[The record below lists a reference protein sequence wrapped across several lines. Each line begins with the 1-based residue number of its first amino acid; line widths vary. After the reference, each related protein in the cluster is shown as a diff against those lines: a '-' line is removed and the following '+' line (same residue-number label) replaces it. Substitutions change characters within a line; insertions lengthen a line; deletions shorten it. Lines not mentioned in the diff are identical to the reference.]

1 MLINCDPKSCDKN
14 NKRLKEIS
22 DIVDILLPK
31 NDLNDM
37 IRKYESDLKDFD
49 YIDTVEKFSI
59 LSLKGTMRYINKTDK
74 KLRSGGLLVKIY
86 QKDNKWYAKIK
97 QYDNFYDISY
107 NSNYIFY
114 VNNKS
119 TLLRQWADLFVT
131 ELDKGSYEV

>member
-1 MLINCDPKSCDKN
+1 MLINDNFTKKN
-14 NKRLKEIS
+14 DRMKEIC

-31 NDLNDM
+31 NELNDM

-86 QKDNKWYAKIK
+86 QRNNKWYAKIK
-97 QYDNFYDISY
+97 QYDKFYDISY

-114 VNNKS
+114 LNNKS
-119 TLLRQWADLFVT
+119 NLLRQWADLFVT

>member
-1 MLINCDPKSCDKN
+1 MLINDDFNKKN
-14 NKRLKEIS
+14 ERLKEIS
-22 DIVDILLPK
+22 DIVDILLPR

-37 IRKYESDLKDFD
+37 IRKYEADLKDFD
-49 YIDTVEKFSI
+49 YIDTIEKFSV
-59 LSLKGTMRYINKTDK
+59 LPYKGIMRYINKTDK

-97 QYDNFYDISY
+97 QYDKFYDISY

-114 VNNKS
+114 LKNKDG
-119 TLLRQWADLFVT
+119 LLRDWADLFVT

>member
-1 MLINCDPKSCDKN
+1 MLINDNFIKKN
-14 NKRLKEIS
+14 DRLKEIN

-31 NDLNDM
+31 NNLNDM
-37 IRKYESDLKDFD
+37 IRKYEVDLKDFD

-74 KLRSGGLLVKIY
+74 KLRTGGLLVKIY
-86 QKDNKWYAKIK
+86 QKNNKWYAKIK
-97 QYDNFYDISY
+97 QYDKFYDISY

-119 TLLRQWADLFVT
+119 NLIRQWADLFVT
-131 ELDKGSYEV
+131 ELDKDGYEV

>member
-14 NKRLKEIS
+14 NERLKEIS
-22 DIVDILLPK
+22 NIVDILLPK

-49 YIDTVEKFSI
+49 YIDTVEKFSV
-59 LSLKGTMRYINKTDK
+59 LPYKGTMKYINKSDK
-74 KLRSGGLLVKIY
+74 KMRSGGILVKIY
-86 QKDNKWYAKIK
+86 NKDNKWYAKIK
-97 QYDNFYDISY
+97 QADKFYDISY

-114 VNNKS
+114 LNNKS
-119 TLLRQWADLFVT
+119 NLIRQWADLFVT

>member
-1 MLINCDPKSCDKN
+1 MLINCNSKLYDKN
-14 NKRLKEIS
+14 NERLKEIS

-37 IRKYESDLKDFD
+37 IRKYEVDLKDFD
-49 YIDTVEKFSI
+49 YIDTVENFSI
-59 LSLKGTMRYINKTDK
+59 LSLKVTMRYINKTDK

-86 QKDNKWYAKIK
+86 MQDNKWYAKIK
-97 QYDNFYDISY
+97 QYDKFYDISY

-114 VNNKS
+114 LNNKS
-119 TLLRQWADLFVT
+119 NLLRQWADIFVT

>member
-1 MLINCDPKSCDKN
+1 MLINDNFTKKN
-14 NKRLKEIS
+14 DRMKEIC

-86 QKDNKWYAKIK
+86 QRNNKWYAKIK
-97 QYDNFYDISY
+97 QYDKFYDISY

-114 VNNKS
+114 LNNKS
-119 TLLRQWADLFVT
+119 NLLRQWADLFVT

>member
-1 MLINCDPKSCDKN
+1 MLINDNFIKKN
-14 NKRLKEIS
+14 DRLKEIN

-31 NDLNDM
+31 NNLNDM
-37 IRKYESDLKDFD
+37 IKKYETDLQDFD

-74 KLRSGGLLVKIY
+74 KLRTGGLLVKIY
-86 QKDNKWYAKIK
+86 QKNNKWYAKIK
-97 QYDNFYDISY
+97 QYDKFYDISY

-119 TLLRQWADLFVT
+119 NLIRQWADLFVT
-131 ELDKGSYEV
+131 ELDKDGYEV

>member
-1 MLINCDPKSCDKN
+1 MLINDNFTKKN
-14 NKRLKEIS
+14 DRMKEIS

-86 QKDNKWYAKIK
+86 QRDNKWYAKIK
-97 QYDNFYDISY
+97 QYDKFYDISY

-114 VNNKS
+114 LNNKS
-119 TLLRQWADLFVT
+119 NLLRQWADLFVT

>member
-1 MLINCDPKSCDKN
+1 MLINDNFTKKN
-14 NKRLKEIS
+14 DRMKEIS

-49 YIDTVEKFSI
+49 YIDTVEKFSV
-59 LSLKGTMRYINKTDK
+59 LPYKGTMRYINKTDK

-86 QKDNKWYAKIK
+86 QRDNKWYAKIK
-97 QYDNFYDISY
+97 QYDKFYDISY

-114 VNNKS
+114 LNNKS
-119 TLLRQWADLFVT
+119 NLLRQWADLFVT

>member
-1 MLINCDPKSCDKN
+1 MLINCNSKLYDKN
-14 NKRLKEIS
+14 NERLKEIS

-37 IRKYESDLKDFD
+37 IRKYEVDLKDFD

-59 LSLKGTMRYINKTDK
+59 LSLKVTMRYINKTDK

-86 QKDNKWYAKIK
+86 MQDNKWYAKIK
-97 QYDNFYDISY
+97 QYDKFYDISY

-114 VNNKS
+114 LNNKS
-119 TLLRQWADLFVT
+119 NLLRQWADIFVT

>member
-1 MLINCDPKSCDKN
+1 MLINDNFTKKN
-14 NKRLKEIS
+14 DRMKEIC

-86 QKDNKWYAKIK
+86 QKNNKWYAKIK
-97 QYDNFYDISY
+97 QYDKFYDISY

-114 VNNKS
+114 LNNKS
-119 TLLRQWADLFVT
+119 NLLRQWADLFVT